1 MPTKQKAEKRKEE
14 IIKAKFGLSP
24 VGSIRLFSKER
35 TVTGTDKKKTEYNIT
50 DYWFNVSRK
59 EENDEYTNIS
69 VKVLFK
75 KDAETPENN
84 NTILVKDGFFTVHGQ
99 DKYARI
105 ALFIL
110 DWDYLDE

>member
-1 MPTKQKAEKRKEE
+1 MPTKNKAEKKKEE
-14 IIKAKFGLSP
+14 PKAKFGLAP

-35 TVTGTDKKKTEYNIT
+35 TVTGTDKKKTEYEIT
-50 DYWFNVSRK
+50 DFWFNVSRK
-59 EENDEYTNIS
+59 EENEEYTNVS

-84 NTILVKDGFFTVHGQ
+84 NTIVVKDAFFTVHGK